1 MSEGKAYLLPFVGF
15 LQDFLQFLVR
25 GTLLIAGGI
34 FTEGK
39 S

>member
-1 MSEGKAYLLPFVGF
+1 MSKRKSLLVGF

-25 GTLLIAGGI
+25 GCLLIAGGI